1 MPVVRPVGTVVKLRN
16 LKPGRCFGRLVE
28 RHRDPAAKY
37 VKIFNRG
44 ILDVLLIDLLLT
56 NDLPAKP
63 LKKARLRS
71 QSKRKI
77 SPALKGCIYRTD
89 ICLIGRPAPQ
99 LKHDSRGLFGH
110 RVGGML
116 ANITQLLRFNQRI
129 HPAFLLSHPF

>member
-1 MPVVRPVGTVVKLRN
+1 MPVVRPVGAVVKLRN

-71 QSKRKI
+71 QGKRKI
-77 SPALKGCIYRTD
+77 SPALKGCIY
-89 ICLIGRPAPQ
+89 Q